1 MQLQS
6 NRVFCF
12 VIYII
17 FQFKNSAASDLRC
30 EDLLM
35 GQFYCKD
42 PVIDTETQAEIN
54 CDPEKK
60 TTPTECVVA
69 EGITCIPQNSN
80 TLYTFNGTEVGF
92 YKEAPC
98 RWTNGYKFE
107 TALLLSVFLGMFGV
121 DRFYLGYPAIGLL
134 KFSTL
139 GFFFLGQLIDIL
151 LIALQVVKP
160 SDGSEYIMNY
170 FGVGL
175 IHIQANND
183 TYIKPDE
190 SWNMS

>member
-1 MQLQS
+1 MA
-6 NRVFCF
+6 F
-12 VIYII
+12 
-17 FQFKNSAASDLRC
+17 
-30 EDLLM
+30 
-35 GQFYCKD
+35 
-42 PVIDTETQAEIN
+42 QAEIN

>member
-1 MQLQS
+1 
-6 NRVFCF
+6 
-12 VIYII
+12 
-17 FQFKNSAASDLRC
+17 
-30 EDLLM
+30 
-35 GQFYCKD
+35 
-42 PVIDTETQAEIN
+42 
-54 CDPEKK
+54 
-60 TTPTECVVA
+60 
-69 EGITCIPQNSN
+69 
-80 TLYTFNGTEVGF
+80 
-92 YKEAPC
+92 
-98 RWTNGYKFE
+98 
-107 TALLLSVFLGMFGV
+107 MFGV

-175 IHIQANND
+175 IRIQTDNY

-190 SWNMS
+190 SWNMSWLMFYVIYIENVVSVMFRHRLRSWYVWKNLNVFFIINELNWTYFIDINQKDWTQVHKLNYSPLLVTNIVYKSWIAIQKYLHSLCEISNSLL